1 MKKQW
6 MSIATLATTLAA
18 TCGAGD
24 RPTTDPPP
32 HPLGH
37 TTGGRDSAA
46 APGAAAWWVNSTRG
60 RWSLGF
66 DASGDV
72 HTLVRDGNPQQNL
85 VGPTL
90 PAGQPPLVA
99 VELYGAQGF
108 SRPSSVEV
116 NGARILAHFPTGYG
130 NASVVLALSEPE
142 DGEDGFLLV
151 TVEEAT
157 AVGAGGRDATAAVW
171 GASGAVLKLRFLAL
185 PLAFPLEGCATL
197 AGVGYSATSAVALL
211 PATLNT
217 SVAGMPSS
225 PQKFG
230 PSNPDGANCSLSASA
245 FGDSGFVGASA
256 ALWVGPRSQ
265 LSAAVQ
271 RGERAFGL
279 PSPTLGGRWAKD
291 SDEVKRGVSALS
303 QLPLHASSFEASP
316 KLVHAPVLPD
326 RHPAGALQPDR
337 CM

>member
-1 MKKQW
+1 M
-6 MSIATLATTLAA
+6 
-18 TCGAGD
+18 
-24 RPTTDPPP
+24 
-32 HPLGH
+32 
-37 TTGGRDSAA
+37 
-46 APGAAAWWVNSTRG
+46 
-60 RWSLGF
+60 
-66 DASGDV
+66 
-72 HTLVRDGNPQQNL
+72 
-85 VGPTL
+85 
-90 PAGQPPLVA
+90 
-99 VELYGAQGF
+99 
-108 SRPSSVEV
+108 RPSSVEV
-116 NGARILAHFPTGYG
+116 SGARILAHFPTGYG
-130 NASVVLALSEPE
+130 NASVALALSEP
-142 DGEDGFLLV
+142 EDGFLLV

-279 PSPTLGGRWAKD
+279 PSPTLGGKWAKE
-291 SDEVKRGVSALS
+291 SDEVKRSVS
-303 QLPLHASSFEASP
+303 
-316 KLVHAPVLPD
+316 VL
-326 RHPAGALQPDR
+326 
-337 CM
+337 